1 MEARMVRFRYRTP
14 FGIPVTYQD
23 ATVALQALRAADR
36 YTSVT
41 RQAVIEALR
50 SSLRDHGLLGVGGR
64 WKLGDRD
71 PSWFVAGD
79 IAALRAIATQPLIV
93 DAIRFRIRK
102 GPEVAK
108 VVSLADVGRLL
119 RYPAPTSLLVD
130 VYRAVPRFI
139 PPSATAALLATRPP
153 DPQDLAAVRLPAA
166 RTLVVFGA
174 DLSLDPRAYSWPE
187 EAIRQLPHDHI
198 AWEIATRGGAVSGV
212 VLFADPNGVLQ
223 DECVWLLAA
232 NPNPKRTFPSSVD
245 HLRTVMRGWP
255 SQAQLG
261 HLVDRA
267 AAAVAGAA
275 WKLPLSCPDNVGLP
289 VGPHDAR
296 WDRLRTQQW
305 FRHYERDGGAV
316 QAWVLDLE
324 ETSVRAA
331 LTAPSASRAQARDL
345 EGFGEFAQ
353 TPPRRHHNQ
362 QVIWIPPSTQE
373 IPARPGTQQLAL
385 SQPPFALEE
394 QTRGRPHHP
403 SPGPTDPSRN
413 QPEGRPPPPFGASSN
428 GPLPP
433 DADLDID
440 LP

>member
-1 MEARMVRFRYRTP
+1 
-14 FGIPVTYQD
+14 VTHQD

-36 YTSVT
+36 YASVT
-41 RQAVIEALR
+41 HQAVLHALR
-50 SSLRDHGLLGVGGR
+50 SSLRDHGLLGASGR
-64 WKLGDRD
+64 WNPGDRD

-130 VYRAVPRFI
+130 VYRADPRFI

-174 DLSLDPRAYSWPE
+174 DLPLDPRAYSWPE
-187 EAIRQLPHDHI
+187 EAIRQLPHDNI

-212 VLFADPNGVLQ
+212 VLFADPNGVLR

-232 NPNPKRTFPSSVD
+232 NPNPNRTFPSSVD
-245 HLRTVMRGWP
+245 HLRTVMRGWR
-255 SQAQLG
+255 SQALLG

-275 WKLPLSCPDNVGLP
+275 WKLPLSSPDNVGLP
-289 VGPHDAR
+289 VGPHDPR
-296 WDRLRTQQW
+296 WDQLGGEQW
-305 FRHYERDGGAV
+305 FRRYERDGGAV

-324 ETSVRAA
+324 QTSIRAA
-331 LTAPSASRAQARDL
+331 LTGPSAARAQGRNL

-353 TPPRRHHNQ
+353 TPPRRHHSQ

-373 IPARPGTQQLAL
+373 IPAGPGTQQLTL

-394 QTRGRPHHP
+394 QTRGQPHRP
-403 SPGPTDPSRN
+403 SPGPTG
-413 QPEGRPPPPFGASSN
+413 QPRPEPGGLPPTPFGAGDN

-433 DADLDID
+433 EGDLDID